1 MNVNVK
7 LHGVFRIDRFVEE
20 VLELPDECRAVEVVE
35 RLGLEPILLGIVLVN
50 GRHADVETLLSD
62 GDELSLLPL
71 LDGG

>member
-50 GRHADVETLLSD
+50 GRHADVETLLRD